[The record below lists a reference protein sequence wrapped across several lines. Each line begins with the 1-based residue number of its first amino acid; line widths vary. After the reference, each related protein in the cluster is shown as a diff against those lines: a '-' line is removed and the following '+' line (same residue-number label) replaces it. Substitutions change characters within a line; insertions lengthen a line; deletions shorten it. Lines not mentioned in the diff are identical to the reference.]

1 MGGGNIEKAVKQ
13 WNELVLKTLREK
25 SKGQDYVQIVNENL
39 GGISIAMFCKRS
51 ISQQIT
57 DI

>member
-1 MGGGNIEKAVKQ
+1 VEASLMGGGNIEKAVKQ

-51 ISQQIT
+51 IS
-57 DI
+57 